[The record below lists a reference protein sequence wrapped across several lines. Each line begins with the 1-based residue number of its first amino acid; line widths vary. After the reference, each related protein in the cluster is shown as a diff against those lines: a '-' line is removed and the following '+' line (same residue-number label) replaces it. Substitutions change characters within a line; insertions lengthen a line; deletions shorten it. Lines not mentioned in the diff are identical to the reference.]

1 MEILL
6 WTGVILW
13 IGTLI
18 LVSMCSSGQKEGS
31 LLSRYWRKQGKS
43 FFRWFFLGL
52 LVPILF
58 FVALGGLTFLLCTKG
73 YCTIS
78 TIVPM
83 LSGLGVLWVSLR
95 AIRFIT
101 PFFIGE
107 VAKAENASYRTMNDM
122 QKQSMKN
129 LTNYIIYAFLLGLL
143 LFILLFIDPRSL
155 AESSKDFLG
164 EIGISRSI
172 LEGEYFGDV
181 MAWLFY
187 VLNISALIGI
197 ISTLKMIANDSS
209 RRVNDRLQQLRL
221 RAFEERNTRTTSFG
235 Q

>member
-13 IGTLI
+13 IGVLI

-58 FVALGGLTFLLCTKG
+58 FV
-73 YCTIS
+73 
-78 TIVPM
+78 
-83 LSGLGVLWVSLR
+83 VLWVSLR

-181 MAWLFY
+181 VAWLFY